1 MTIHN
6 TLRRNE
12 LIVAIFVLLLSTSS
26 NAQSLLDT
34 DRTRPIEFFGFRTGI
49 GIRPIAPG
57 ADLKPVFDGYYEVP
71 AGPVLVSYD
80 VMVSF
85 RNFTTIDDPF
95 SHNVPDYVLDS
106 YGFHGNLRWL
116 FNSDNIL
123 HPFVGL
129 GLGFDAYQ
137 DPFPG
142 HVSMSLPVM
151 LGGMLDLTNSS
162 ALEIAGRATPLL
174 YLGHG
179 MGFSY
184 GLTAGLRFSN
194 PFTSILGPHS
204 SNKEIPTQDSTIWTQ
219 NSAFSTQDTALR
231 TVDWGRVGLAAG
243 SLALGITALHIYQLN
258 AWWANE
264 RTDFHVIE
272 DDDYQHNFDKA
283 GHMFGGYYSSYFFDQ
298 AYRWAGLDTTQSA
311 LFGALSGALWEFY
324 VEIEDGFASGWG
336 FSRGDAKADIAG
348 ASLYLLNQRV
358 PFLRYF
364 KYKWSYFPSEKYL
377 KDQPDLPGEKLN
389 FIEDYTGQ
397 SYWMT
402 MDVHSMLKDA
412 GIQPIWP
419 RWLNLAVGISGSGL
433 GPIDLRPGHDPY
445 DLHYLT
451 WLVSLD
457 YDFSK
462 IIPESSSGFWNF
474 IRRSLDY
481 WHFPAPAWEFAPQHR
496 FFVLFP
502 LQMTIG

>member
-1 MTIHN
+1 MKWFIAGIL
-6 TLRRNE
+6 TL
-12 LIVAIFVLLLSTSS
+12 IITSVGH
-26 NAQSLLDT
+26 AQPLDT
-34 DRTRPIEFFGFRTGI
+34 NRTRSPESFGFRTGI
-49 GIRPIAPG
+49 GVRPIAPG
-57 ADLKPVFDGYYEVP
+57 ANIKPVFDGYYEVP
-71 AGPVLVSYD
+71 VGPALLSYD

-85 RNFTTIDDPF
+85 RDFRTVDIPF
-95 SHNVPDYVLDS
+95 SHNIPDYVLDS

-116 FNSDNIL
+116 FDRESTF
-123 HPFVGL
+123 HPFAGF

-137 DPFPG
+137 DAFPG
-142 HVSMSLPVM
+142 RVSASAPIT
-151 LGGMLDLTNSS
+151 LGGMLDLTSSS
-162 ALEIAGRATPLL
+162 ALEIAGRAMPLL
-174 YLGHG
+174 YFGHG
-179 MGFSY
+179 LGFSY
-184 GLTAGLRFSN
+184 GLTAGFRFSTVGTCCAR
-194 PFTSILGPHS
+194 PSP
-204 SNKEIPTQDSTIWTQ
+204 DSDGEGRAQ
-219 NSAFSTQDTALR
+219 HVPMDSGAQHVPMNS
-231 TVDWGRVGLAAG
+231 VDWGRVGLSAG
-243 SLALGITALHIYQLN
+243 SLVAGITALHIYQLN
-258 AWWANE
+258 AWWAND

-272 DDDYQHNFDKA
+272 DAGYQHDFDKA
-283 GHMFGGYYSSYFFDQ
+283 GHMLGGYYSSYFFDQ

-358 PFLRYF
+358 PLLRYF

-412 GIQPIWP
+412 GITQHVWP
-419 RWLNLAVGISGSGL
+419 RWLNLAVGLSGIGL
-433 GPIDLRPGHDPY
+433 GPIDFRPGHDPY

-481 WHFPAPAWEFAPQHR
+481 WHLPAPAWEFAPQHK

-502 LQMTIG
+502 LRMTIG